1 MRTEFR
7 SGWIG
12 WCAGVLALAIAPGA
26 GAQPIEGLNLD
37 ELPEQVRLGV
47 RVEMHRRS
55 VGVIDAL
62 VIVPDGISYLH
73 AIGAWTPE
81 RRFPVLIDDGSAQAA
96 EDIAR
101 FSRGFK
107 PSEVIRWSHPDAM
120 PGDGAERR
128 RLIEKTKRRIWGLPE
143 DEPAANSWK
152 TDPRLAPGVVVMNED
167 DPAWTAGFALAV
179 GRAQPI
185 VWSER
190 LGQIGEEMALR
201 DAERFARFVEEACE
215 ATGLSWRETGDKL
228 GGVTI
233 AMRAPVRLNNGERI
247 VALTDF
253 VGRHGDDPRGEQR
266 WGWAGHIFGNE
277 ARAAYMAMSAL
288 FYRPEQAW
296 LFNGY
301 QTTGSP
307 WTDYNLAP
315 AREQLEGMG
324 LRVADQGRAG
334 SHRAWQLASQRVLRA
349 GLVMVNSRGM
359 RDHFDLNPGT
369 ARPGDIPVLDVPTA
383 VYFIH
388 SWSAVHPGTRGTVA
402 GRWLERGAFCYFGST
417 DEPYLQS
424 FLPGP
429 AVAQRMRVLVP
440 WGAATRIDR
449 APIWKLAVIGDPL
462 WVVGQ
467 KQQRVRGDVPLK
479 DAVELRAE
487 MASAA
492 REGRLEEAVRLL
504 SVMGRDGDAASLVA
518 SALRDNPEKVTP
530 GLAHAALM
538 PVFRAG
544 RGQDFIE
551 LYRKLGP
558 DEANDPARRDAL
570 WHVARP
576 MLEGSEPERVIN
588 LLLDHVRD
596 DETGSD
602 AAAIARAMGRAGGTG
617 AAIAYLDRIEPRND
631 RDRRAMEAAR
641 QRLRGQP

>member
-1 MRTEFR
+1 MI
-7 SGWIG
+7 S
-12 WCAGVLALAIAPGA
+12 GVLAASPCAI
-26 GAQPIEGLNLD
+26 AQPIEGVNLD
-37 ELPEQVRLGV
+37 ELPEPVRLGV

-55 VGVIDAL
+55 HGVIDAM

-73 AIGAWTPE
+73 AVAAWTPE
-81 RRFPVLIDDGSAQAA
+81 RRFPVLIDDGSAEAA
-96 EDIAR
+96 EDIGR
-101 FSRGFK
+101 FARGFK
-107 PSEVIRWSHPDAM
+107 PAEVFRWSHPGVM
-120 PGDGAERR
+120 PREGAEKR
-128 RLIEKTKRRIWGLPE
+128 RLIEKTKRGIWGLPE
-143 DEPAANSWK
+143 DEPAAKSWK
-152 TDPRLAPGVVVMNED
+152 TDPRLAPGVVVMNEE
-167 DPAWTAGFALAV
+167 DPAWTAGLALAA

-190 LGQIGEEMALR
+190 LGHIGEEMALR

-215 ATGLSWRETGDKL
+215 ATGLSWRKTGDKL
-228 GGVTI
+228 GSVTI
-233 AMRAPVRLNNGERI
+233 AMRAPVRLNNGQRI

-266 WGWAGHIFGNE
+266 WGWTGHIFGSE

-288 FYRPEQAW
+288 FYRPEEAW

-301 QTTGSP
+301 QTSGSP
-307 WTDYNLAP
+307 WTEYNLAP
-315 AREQLEGMG
+315 AREHLEGMG

-334 SHRAWQLASQRVLRA
+334 SHRAWQLSAQRALRA

-359 RDHFDLNPGT
+359 RDHFELNPGT
-369 ARPGDIPVLDVPTA
+369 ARPGDIPVLDVPAA

-417 DEPYLQS
+417 DEPFLQS

-449 APIWKLAVIGDPL
+449 APVWKLAVIGDPL

-467 KQQRVRGDVPLK
+467 PQQRERVSPPLE
-479 DAVELRAE
+479 DAVEVRGR
-487 MASAA
+487 MAAAA

-504 SVMGRDGDAASLVA
+504 SLMGRDSDVASLVS
-518 SALRDNPEKVTP
+518 SALRDNPEKVTAR
-530 GLAHAALM
+530 LAESALM

-544 RGQDFIE
+544 RGEDFIE
-551 LYRKLGP
+551 LYKKLGP
-558 DEANDPARRDAL
+558 DEANDPARRDVL

-588 LLLDHVRD
+588 LLLDHVRE
-596 DETGSD
+596 DETGTD

-617 AAIAYLDRIEPRND
+617 AAIAYLDRVEARND
-631 RDRRAMEAAR
+631 RDRRAIEAAR
-641 QRLRGQP
+641 RRLQGQP

>member
-1 MRTEFR
+1 MI
-7 SGWIG
+7 S
-12 WCAGVLALAIAPGA
+12 GVLAASPCAI
-26 GAQPIEGLNLD
+26 AQPIEGVNLD
-37 ELPEQVRLGV
+37 ELPEPVRLGV

-55 VGVIDAL
+55 HGVIDAL

-73 AIGAWTPE
+73 AVAAWTPE
-81 RRFPVLIDDGSAQAA
+81 RRFPVLIDDGSAEAA
-96 EDIAR
+96 EDIGR
-101 FSRGFK
+101 FARGFK
-107 PSEVIRWSHPDAM
+107 PAEVFRWSHPGVM
-120 PGDGAERR
+120 PREGAEKR
-128 RLIEKTKRRIWGLPE
+128 RLIEKTKRGIWGLPE
-143 DEPAANSWK
+143 DEPAAKSWK
-152 TDPRLAPGVVVMNED
+152 TDPRLAPGVVVMNEE
-167 DPAWTAGFALAV
+167 DPAWTAGLALAA

-190 LGQIGEEMALR
+190 LGHIGEEMALR

-228 GGVTI
+228 DSVTI
-233 AMRAPVRLNNGERI
+233 AMRAPVRLNNGQRI

-266 WGWAGHIFGNE
+266 WGWTGHIFGGE

-288 FYRPEQAW
+288 FYRPEEAW

-301 QTTGSP
+301 QTSGSP
-307 WTDYNLAP
+307 WTEYNLAP
-315 AREQLEGMG
+315 AREHLEGMG
-324 LRVADQGRAG
+324 MRVADQGRAG
-334 SHRAWQLASQRVLRA
+334 SHRAWQLAAQRVLRA

-359 RDHFDLNPGT
+359 RDHFDLNPGQ
-369 ARPGDIPVLDVPTA
+369 ARPGDIPVLDVPAA

-417 DEPYLQS
+417 DEPFLQS

-429 AVAQRMRVLVP
+429 AVAQRLRFLVP

-449 APIWKLAVIGDPL
+449 APVWKLAVIGDPL

-467 KQQRVRGDVPLK
+467 PQQRERVSPPLD
-479 DAVELRAE
+479 DAVEVRGR
-487 MASAA
+487 MAAAA

-504 SVMGRDGDAASLVA
+504 ALMGRDSDVASLVS
-518 SALRDNPEKVTP
+518 SALRDNPEKVTAR
-530 GLAHAALM
+530 LAESALM

-544 RGQDFIE
+544 RGEDFIE

-588 LLLDHVRD
+588 LVLDHVRE

-602 AAAIARAMGRAGGTG
+602 AAAIARAMGRAGGAG
-617 AAIAYLDRIEPRND
+617 AAIAYLDRVEARND
-631 RDRRAMEAAR
+631 RDRRAIEAAR
-641 QRLRGQP
+641 RRLQGQP